1 MFNGTPTQNF
11 PVKTVPSKNNNSKP
25 SPGNEQN
32 LDGSECVTMT
42 SPSKDEEQH
51 QDSSVAEQ
59 TPQFTN
65 IRPTV
70 DSRPGTVQ
78 VTENASDVRVAQK
91 TNVHDISSS
100 SNESSTNIVSPAVAL
115 KPTRIPRRPRSK
127 IALPSGKHGTLDNF
141 VTRRNES
148 PATKRKHSTESSSPS
163 SVQVAKTT
171 KTDGSDEVS

>member
-1 MFNGTPTQNF
+1 MSALTKVPETSSVSATTTELSDLAPPPLPSSNDSSSPTC
-11 PVKTVPSKNNNSKP
+11 PVVDSKP

-59 TPQFTN
+59 TPQSTN

-78 VTENASDVRVAQK
+78 VTE
-91 TNVHDISSS
+91 TH
-100 SNESSTNIVSPAVAL
+100 L
-115 KPTRIPRRPRSK
+115 MF
-127 IALPSGKHGTLDNF
+127 G
-141 VTRRNES
+141 
-148 PATKRKHSTESSSPS
+148 
-163 SVQVAKTT
+163 
-171 KTDGSDEVS
+171 